1 MPRQHARIATFLTFA
16 VWMVHGAPTLAQQQT
31 AQAPAAPQGAD
42 TIRAGR
48 FDNGKMW
55 TFEYP
60 PIEYLRETYGFSP
73 DTAWFRKARLG
84 SLRIPS
90 CSASLVSARG
100 LVMTNHHCGRDAST
114 AVTKPGENL
123 LDNGFYAR
131 TEAEERKADEMHAD
145 QLIAIVDVT
154 AEMDRAEGGATD
166 PAAIQEARERASEA
180 ARERITQEHGG
191 EAKGIVVEVTSLW
204 NGARTSAYVFRRYDD
219 VRLVMAPELQM
230 GYFGGDPDNF
240 TYPRYALDMTF
251 FRIYD
256 ANGQPLATPEH
267 FAFSTEGVKE
277 DDVVFVVGNPGSTSR
292 LQTVAELE
300 YRRDVQDVA
309 LLGVLDSRVAVLQK
323 YIDENPDTPEPVR
336 NELFSLM
343 NSQKAYA
350 GIVRGLKDPDIL
362 ARRRDGEAKFAAA
375 IEANAQ
381 LKTDYGDLIAPL
393 AQLQQRKRDVAAE
406 TRAFIGLGNAS
417 LDGSALVRG
426 LYAGQYVQAKAGGA
440 PADVL
445 EDIKNSVLSQP
456 AQPPDLQEVLIASR
470 LNDVQNA
477 LGAGNGQMQAILE
490 GRSPEGAAAVVVQ
503 QSPLADSAKAA
514 QALESGS
521 LTLNDPAI
529 KLARALIMR
538 YAPFQSAMQP
548 IAQEEEEL
556 ARKLGRARFEV
567 YGVEVPP
574 DATFSLRIADGV
586 VKRYEYNGTIA
597 PTHTTFYGLFDRY
610 HSFGEKDWALPK
622 RWVDREAELKLETPM
637 NFISTA
643 DIIGGNSGSP
653 VLDKELRVVG
663 LVFDGNIESLPGEF
677 IYLDDVART
686 VAVDARGIVEALRAV
701 YQADRLVN
709 ELTGAP
715 APARR

>member
-1 MPRQHARIATFLTFA
+1 MPRQHACIAPFLTLA
-16 VWMVHGAPTLAQQQT
+16 LWMLHGTPALAQQQMV
-31 AQAPAAPQGAD
+31 QPAATQQGAD

-60 PIEYLRETYGFSP
+60 PVEYLRETYGFSP

-84 SLRIPS
+84 ALRIPS

-114 AVTKPGENL
+114 AVTRPGENL
-123 LDNGFYAR
+123 LDDGFYAR
-131 TEAEERKADEMHAD
+131 TEAEERKAEEMHAD
-145 QLIAIVDVT
+145 QLIAIVDIT
-154 AEMDRAEGGATD
+154 AEMDRAEGGAPD
-166 PAAIQEARERASEA
+166 PGAIQEARERAGEA
-180 ARERITQEHGG
+180 AQERITREHGG
-191 EAKGIVVEVTSLW
+191 EAKGIVVEVISLW

-267 FAFSTEGVKE
+267 FSFSAEGVKE
-277 DDVVFVVGNPGSTSR
+277 GDVVFVVGNPGSTSR

-309 LLGVLDSRVAVLQK
+309 LLGVLDSRVGVLQK
-323 YIDENPDTPEPVR
+323 YVDENPDTPEPVR

-362 ARRRDGEAKFAAA
+362 ARRRDAEAKFAAA
-375 IEANAQ
+375 IEANEK
-381 LKTDYGDLIAPL
+381 LKADHGDLIERL
-393 AQLQQRKRDVAAE
+393 ARLQGRKLDLAVE

-456 AQPPDLQEVLIASR
+456 AQPPELQEVLIAAR

-477 LGAGNGQMQAILE
+477 LGAGSGQMQAILE

-548 IAQEEEEL
+548 IAQEQEEL
-556 ARKLGRARFEV
+556 SRKLGRARFEV

-586 VKRYEYNGTIA
+586 VKRYAYNGTVA

-622 RWVDREAELKLETPM
+622 RWLDRESELKLETPV
-637 NFISTA
+637 NFISTP

-653 VLDKELRVVG
+653 VLDRDLRVVG

-677 IYLDDVART
+677 IYLDEVART
-686 VAVDARGIVEALRAV
+686 VAVDVRGILESLRAV
-701 YQADRLVN
+701 YQADSLVA
-709 ELTGAP
+709 ELTGAA

>member
-1 MPRQHARIATFLTFA
+1 MPSQHVRIAPLLTLA
-16 VWMVHGAPTLAQQQT
+16 LLILQGTPALAQQQT
-31 AQAPAAPQGAD
+31 AD

-60 PIEYLRETYGFSP
+60 PTQYLRETYGFSP

-84 SLRIPS
+84 ALRIPS

-100 LVMTNHHCGRDAST
+100 LVMTNHHCGREATTS
-114 AVTKPGENL
+114 VTESGENL
-123 LDNGFYAR
+123 LDNGFYAP
-131 TEAEERKADEMHAD
+131 TEADERKAEEMHAD
-145 QLIAIVDVT
+145 QLIAIVDIT
-154 AEMDRAEGGATD
+154 DEMDRAERGARD
-166 PAAIQEARERASEA
+166 PAAIQEARERAGEA
-180 ARERITQEHGG
+180 ATQRITREHGG
-191 EAKGIVVEVTSLW
+191 DAKGIVVEVISLW

-309 LLGVLDSRVAVLQK
+309 LLGVLDSRVGVLQQ
-323 YIDENPDTPEPVR
+323 YVDERPDTPESVR
-336 NELFSLM
+336 NELFSLL
-343 NSQKAYA
+343 NSQKAYG
-350 GIVRGLKDPDIL
+350 GIVRGLKDEDIL
-362 ARRRDGEAKFAAA
+362 ARRRAAEAKFVAA
-375 IEANAQ
+375 IEEDAK
-381 LKTDYGDLIAPL
+381 LKADYGDLTARM
-393 AQLQQRKRDVAAE
+393 ARLQQRKRELAAE
-406 TRAFIGLGNAS
+406 TRAFIGLGNPS
-417 LDGSALVRG
+417 IDGSALVRG
-426 LYAGQYVQAKAGGA
+426 LYAGQYVQAKAGSA

-445 EDIKNSVLSQP
+445 DNIKQNVLGVPSQP
-456 AQPPDLQEVLIASR
+456 ADLQEVLIASR
-470 LNDVQNA
+470 LSDVQNA
-477 LGAGNGQMQAILE
+477 LGAGNAQMQAILE
-490 GRSPEGAAAVVVQ
+490 GRSPEGAAAIVVQ

-514 QALESGS
+514 EALENGS

-538 YAPFQSAMQP
+538 YSPFQAAMQP
-548 IAQEEEEL
+548 IAQEEEEI

-586 VKRYEYNGTIA
+586 VKRYAYNGTIA

-610 HSFGEKDWALPK
+610 HSFGDKDWALPP
-622 RWVDREAELKLETPM
+622 RWVERESELNLETPM
-637 NFISTA
+637 NFVSTA

-653 VLDKELRVVG
+653 VLDKDLRIVG

-677 IYLDDVART
+677 IYLDDVARSIS
-686 VAVDARGIVEALRAV
+686 VDARGILEALRSV
-701 YQADRLVN
+701 YQADRLAD
-709 ELTGAP
+709 ELTGA
-715 APARR
+715 AVPARR